1 MQQGLLREYCEFSQ
15 LIGLP
20 DVETDVDLVLQN
32 IFPFNSSMALALDL
46 VSINIEQKSRLY
58 NSLLRVESR

>member
-32 IFPFNSSMALALDL
+32 IFPFDSSMALALDL
-46 VSINIEQKSRLY
+46 VSINIEQKKADYTTVCLG
-58 NSLLRVESR
+58 